1 MSVRI
6 GQKHRRGV
14 AGEKTVTCPGFQNVD
29 VTSGGHKLLGPDKIP
44 STTLSPMRL
53 GPVTDAQGNR
63 AEVFENSWQGAKM
76 WRSAGHIVDGTE
88 AEPTE
93 KYFAFRRKIFASV
106 KGKRRPLPKSTHG
119 FPCAA
124 RYNGRAYGYIES
136 RKEIYVAIYYRL
148 IKNLPAVKAM
158 QKMIADGQSVMI
170 IDGDGPP
177 RDLYPQGMQMNEA
190 NWRKMIEDPHQPFGH
205 GYVVAAVVAGLPES
219 VILGDSPPPFLFTLP
234 ADPVLQPVQKPLS
247 KKRLLVDEHR
257 QPTAKKSRLAN
268 K

>member
-14 AGEKTVTCPGFQNVD
+14 AGEKTVTFPGCTNVD
-29 VTSGGHKLLGPDKIP
+29 VTSGGHKLLGPDKVP

-53 GPVTDAQGNR
+53 GPVIDAQGNR

-76 WRSAGHIVDGTE
+76 WRSAGHIVEGTE

-93 KYFAFRRKIFASV
+93 KYFAFRRKIFACA
-106 KGKRRPLPKSTHG
+106 KGKRRPLPKRTYG

-148 IKNLPAVKAM
+148 IKNLPAIKAM
-158 QKMIADGQSVMI
+158 QQMIADGESLMI

-177 RDLYPQGMQMNEA
+177 RDLYPQGMEMNAA
-190 NWRKMIEDPHQPFGH
+190 NWRKMIDDPHQPFGH

-234 ADPVLQPVQKPLS
+234 ADPVLQADGQKPVS
-247 KKRLLVDEHR
+247 KKRLLIDEST
-257 QPTAKKSRLAN
+257 PTKAKKIKL
-268 K
+268 